1 MQSDL
6 DLHCQQKFF
15 VSSSVVKELIIF
27 QTPCYGC
34 PFESSQDNSIEYPW
48 QNLIYK
54 SWYLKLHYSLLYGVN
69 PFPNDKVL
77 DETKFKAFADD
88 KLNNKKIIFLSL
100 IEWKTFWEQEKMLV
114 TSIFSFSHNVFKSLV
129 SKRRQKVS
137 CGNGVNILLNDKL
150 IKHH

>member
-6 DLHCQQKFF
+6 DLHCQQKLF

-88 KLNNKKIIFLSL
+88 KLNNKKNNIFVFDR
-100 IEWKTFWEQEKMLV
+100 IE
-114 TSIFSFSHNVFKSLV
+114 
-129 SKRRQKVS
+129 
-137 CGNGVNILLNDKL
+137 NILGTGENAGNQHFLLLPQCFQKPCFQEAS
-150 IKHH
+150 KGVVGEWS